1 VEYTDTELIQL
12 TLKGEKEAFGELI
25 HRYQDAVY
33 ATALH
38 RIGEFTSAQDV
49 AQETFIEA
57 YKSLHTLSEPVKF
70 PGWLHTITL
79 RQCNRWRRKQKD
91 TTPLDDPHVTILS
104 GMIIPSPDEEVEYGE
119 FRNKVLN
126 AITSLPEKT
135 GEVVTMYYID
145 GLSYGEIADFLSMPV
160 TTVKGRLQMGRKQLK
175 EELITMVED
184 VLKSNRPDEKF
195 SDKVLEEII
204 KQSEVA
210 NENRSHEE
218 LIQLCD
224 KALEVLEHL
233 EATEERKRK
242 KIDVLRL
249 QGYELLDW
257 FAKPEKALSNFRHI
271 ANIAADMGDLGLQ
284 ATWLLMQA
292 RAISRTE
299 NYKAML
305 EPVKKAY
312 EIYNKLGDIYG
323 QVVCEAIFDL
333 LSLLPDGWQPS
344 DIYNRVMFTGYR
356 IYAYRLLHT
365 GDSISYTEDS
375 PKEYK
380 AFTTLI
386 GYVGYDMWRWNSLL
400 ALVGQI
406 KDILRL
412 PPVVNLTWNDS
423 ITERHYNQTFQA
435 TRVIE
440 ANCDTVI
447 VPAGRFENCLRVVTS
462 IIEPLDTDFSDSSK
476 VFRRQEMCGKQ
487 TVWFAPGVGIVKFR
501 HEDIRG
507 GSVSFQLVKYNV
519 TDNRDN
525 DYFPLHVG
533 NWWRYERY
541 TNWLSELITENYRII
556 IKDNDSVY
564 IACAVYSEVLGKDK
578 HIEYLGV
585 CRNNEGAS
593 SDARGEFAV
602 LSHLMEV
609 YANSGDLDSTL
620 DAYQKAIQLAEKM
633 QEPLLKAMISLH
645 ALSCIADTPWDSRMD
660 NIIADTEYA
669 LNVIKGVDQYTY
681 QERLHWVMDFYL
693 RHDRYEKAL
702 EYAKLALEVIT
713 TLENTDELLMNEA
726 EIDLAD
732 TLIHDPD
739 GKYAIKGGLRTYVI
753 VNQSESGI
761 ICKRQSSITPMRLG
775 ARPLPP
781 VYDYEIETDALL
793 LRYPLTAG
801 EKWSFN
807 GYSHIVERSVE
818 SDNEIM
824 TVPAGRF
831 DKVICIKSSVQLQPD
846 DGVTEDI
853 KKKYEIKK
861 GFREGEKRLWFAQG
875 IGLIRTEH
883 HHANGKRTV
892 VELTDYNITNTDDSY
907 FPLDI
912 GNKWNYEWR
921 NENGDLL
928 FKERER
934 VILKQD
940 DGFYLACS
948 GYTTNTDEYGKNE

>member
-38 RIGEFTSAQDV
+38 RIGDFASAQDV

-57 YKSLHTLSEPVKF
+57 YKSLYTLSEPVKF
-70 PGWLHTITL
+70 PGWLHTIAL

-104 GMIIPSPDEEVEYGE
+104 DMIIPSPDEEVEYGE
-119 FRNKVLN
+119 FRNKVLG

-145 GLSYGEIADFLSMPV
+145 GLSYNEIADFLSMPV

-204 KQSEVA
+204 KQTEVA
-210 NENRSHEE
+210 RENQSHEE

-224 KALEVLEHL
+224 KALEILEHL
-233 EATEERKRK
+233 ESTEERKRK

-284 ATWLLMQA
+284 ATWLLMQV

-344 DIYNRVMFTGYR
+344 DAFRRVVFTGYR
-356 IYAYRLLHT
+356 VHAHRLLHT
-365 GDSISYTEDS
+365 GDSISYTEDD
-375 PKEYK
+375 PKERK
-380 AFTTLI
+380 VFTTLI
-386 GYVGYDMWRWNSLL
+386 GYGSQMWRDNSLL
-400 ALVGQI
+400 ARIGQI
-406 KDILRL
+406 KNILRL
-412 PPVVNLTWNDS
+412 PPVTNLMWNDS

-440 ANCDTVI
+440 ANCDTVV

-462 IIEPLDTDFSDSSK
+462 IIEPPDADFSDSSK
-476 VFRRQEMCGKQ
+476 VFRRREMCGKQ

-501 HEDIRG
+501 HENIRG
-507 GSVSFQLVKYNV
+507 SSVSFQLAEYDIKESGN
-519 TDNRDN
+519 N
-525 DYFPLHVG
+525 DYFPLYVD
-533 NWWRYERY
+533 NRWRYERY
-541 TNWLSELITENYRII
+541 VDWLSILVIENYRVVS
-556 IKDNDSVY
+556 KNNDSAY
-564 IACAVYSEVLGKDK
+564 IACSVYSDMLSKEK
-578 HIEYLGV
+578 HSEYL
-585 CRNNEGAS
+585 RSWQDNEKAS
-593 SDARGEFAV
+593 SDIHGGLIV
-602 LSHLMEV
+602 LSYLMNV
-609 YANSGDLDSTL
+609 YAYSGDLDSMLNT
-620 DAYQKAIQLAEKM
+620 YHKAINLTEKIQDPILRARITINALGSIM
-633 QEPLLKAMISLH
+633 DTSWDKRMNDIITDAKH
-645 ALSCIADTPWDSRMD
+645 ALD
-660 NIIADTEYA
+660 
-669 LNVIKGVDQYTY
+669 VIKGMDQETY
-681 QERLHWVMDFYL
+681 YRGLGIAIEFYL
-693 RHDRYEKAL
+693 RHGRYEEAL
-702 EYAKLALEVIT
+702 EYTKLALEVIT
-713 TLENTDELLMNEA
+713 AFKDIDWLAMTEA
-726 EIDLAD
+726 QVDLAD

-739 GKYAIKGGLRTYVI
+739 GKHSIKGGLYCSLLVKT
-753 VNQSESGI
+753 SEAGI
-761 ICKRQSSITPMRLG
+761 ICKPQSGATPIRVG
-775 ARPLPP
+775 ARSCPP
-781 VYDYEIETDALL
+781 VYCYEIETDAPL

-818 SDNEIM
+818 SDDEIM

-846 DGVTEDI
+846 DEVTEDI

-892 VELTDYNITNTDDSY
+892 VELTDYNITNPDDSY
-907 FPLDI
+907 FPLAI

-948 GYTTNTDEYGKNE
+948 GYTTNTDEYGKDE

>member
-38 RIGEFTSAQDV
+38 RIGDFASAQDV

-57 YKSLHTLSEPVKF
+57 YKSLHTLSEPAKF
-70 PGWLHTITL
+70 PCWLHTIAL
-79 RQCNRWRRKQKD
+79 RQCNRWLRKQKD
-91 TTPLDDPHVTILS
+91 TASLDDTNIAILS
-104 GMIIPSPDEEVEYGE
+104 DVMVPSPDEEVEYGE

-204 KQSEVA
+204 KQTEVA
-210 NENRSHEE
+210 RENQSHEE

-224 KALEVLEHL
+224 KALEILEHL
-233 EATEERKRK
+233 ESTEEHKRK
-242 KIDVLRL
+242 KIDVLKW
-249 QGYELLDW
+249 QGYEMLDW
-257 FAKPEKALSNFRHI
+257 YAKPEKALSNFRHI
-271 ANIAADMGDLGLQ
+271 ANIAADMGDLDLQ
-284 ATWLLMQA
+284 ATWFLMQT

-312 EIYNKLGDIYG
+312 EIYNKLGDVYG
-323 QVVCEAIFDL
+323 QVVCEAIIDAV
-333 LSLLPDGWQPS
+333 SLLPEDWKPVDASRGL
-344 DIYNRVMFTGYR
+344 YTGYR
-356 IYAYRLLHT
+356 IHAYRLLHT
-365 GDSISYTEDS
+365 GNSISYIEDS
-375 PKEYK
+375 SKERK
-380 AFTTLI
+380 GFTTLI
-386 GYVGYDMWRWNSLL
+386 GYGTDMWRECSLL
-400 ALVGQI
+400 ARVGQI
-406 KDILRL
+406 KDILKL
-412 PPVVNLTWNDS
+412 PPDINHSWEGY
-423 ITERHYNQTFQA
+423 ITENHHNQTFSA
-435 TRVIE
+435 TRIIE
-440 ANCDTVI
+440 VNNDTIV
-447 VPAGRFENCLRVVTS
+447 VPAGRFENCLRVVTK
-462 IIEPLDTDFSDSSK
+462 IKEPSDADFGDSSK
-476 VFRRQEMCGKQ
+476 VFDRREICGKQ

-507 GSVSFQLVKYNV
+507 GSVSFQLVEYDIK
-519 TDNRDN
+519 DNGDN

-533 NWWRYERY
+533 NCWKYERY
-541 TNWLSELITENYRII
+541 TNWLSTLITENYRII
-556 IKDNDSVY
+556 SRDNDNVY
-564 IACAVYSEVLGKDK
+564 IACAVYSDMIDRKK
-578 HIEYLGV
+578 QIEYLKAWQD
-585 CRNNEGAS
+585 NEKAS
-593 SDARGEFAV
+593 SDAHGEFTV
-602 LSHLMEV
+602 LSDLMEV
-609 YANSGDLDSTL
+609 YANSGDLNSTL
-620 DAYQKAIQLAEKM
+620 DAYQKAIQIAEKM
-633 QEPLLKAMISLH
+633 QEPLLRAMLSLH
-645 ALSCIADTPWDSRMD
+645 ALDCITDTPWDPRMD
-660 NIIADTEYA
+660 NIIADTKHA
-669 LNVIKGVDQYTY
+669 LNVIKDIDRYTY
-681 QERLHWVMDFYL
+681 QERLRFAMDFYL
-693 RHDRYEKAL
+693 RHNRYEKAL

-761 ICKRQSSITPMRLG
+761 ICKRQSSITPMRIG
-775 ARPLPP
+775 VRPLPP
-781 VYDYEIETDALL
+781 VYDYEIDTDALL
-793 LRYPLTAG
+793 LRYPIIAG
-801 EKWSFN
+801 DKWNVS
-807 GYSHIVERSVE
+807 GYSDIVERLIE
-818 SDNEIM
+818 SDNELV
-824 TVPAGRF
+824 TVPAGKF
-831 DKVICIKSSVQLQPD
+831 DKVICIRSSAQLQPNN
-846 DGVTEDI
+846 GVTEDDRM
-853 KKKYEIKK
+853 KYKIKK

-875 IGLIRTEH
+875 IGLIKTEH

-892 VELTDYNITNTDDSY
+892 VELTDYNITNPDDSY
-907 FPLDI
+907 FPLAI

-948 GYTTNTDEYGKNE
+948 GYTTNTDEYGGNE